1 MDEEPLTDL
10 TGQEAPGKEEFH
22 ICTELSDFPV
32 SDCPAF
38 LREGVGGVCI
48 SGHITIQ
55 VLDNKFRIAPNMV
68 FTLLPWQLAF
78 IKEVSEDFRMTF
90 FRISQ
95 TMFIDTLSGLW
106 RLRPGFFFYMSR
118 HLVSGSDEGY
128 IRRFLSYCDL
138 MEYWNKHSPANCRR
152 ETVMQ
157 FLRLYY
163 WILYAA
169 YINDPMAEVT
179 RYTHKEE
186 LAFRFMH
193 YIIEEHSPDKDVT
206 YYARKLGLSAKSLT
220 NLIRSISGQSARD
233 WIVFYTIFEIKTLLR
248 DSSLDIKAIAARTHF
263 PDHATLRPLLSPLY
277 RHDPYEVPREFLFLI
292 FIFFCFLTGFPYCL
306 TILAIIALIIS
317 V

>member
-10 TGQEAPGKEEFH
+10 TGQEAPEKEEFH

-55 VLDNKFRIAPNMV
+55 VLDNKFRIVPNTV

-248 DSSLDIKAIAARTHF
+248 DSSLDIKAICRAYAFSR
-263 PDHATLRPLLSPLY
+263 PCDAEPLLSPLY

-292 FIFFCFLTGFPYCL
+292 FIFSCFLTGFPYCL
-306 TILAIIALIIS
+306 TILAIIALVIS

>member
-1 MDEEPLTDL
+1 MSMDEEPLTDL

-118 HLVSGSDEGY
+118 HLVSGSDGILEQTFAGKLPQGDGHA
-128 IRRFLSYCDL
+128 ISAALLLDSLCG
-138 MEYWNKHSPANCRR
+138 
-152 ETVMQ
+152 
-157 FLRLYY
+157 LYQ
-163 WILYAA
+163 
-169 YINDPMAEVT
+169 
-179 RYTHKEE
+179 
-186 LAFRFMH
+186 
-193 YIIEEHSPDKDVT
+193 
-206 YYARKLGLSAKSLT
+206 
-220 NLIRSISGQSARD
+220 RSHGGSNP
-233 WIVFYTIFEIKTLLR
+233 VY
-248 DSSLDIKAIAARTHF
+248 
-263 PDHATLRPLLSPLY
+263 P
-277 RHDPYEVPREFLFLI
+277 
-292 FIFFCFLTGFPYCL
+292 
-306 TILAIIALIIS
+306 
-317 V
+317 

>member
-55 VLDNKFRIAPNMV
+55 VLDNKFRIVPNTV

-106 RLRPGFFFYMSR
+106 RC
-118 HLVSGSDEGY
+118 V
-128 IRRFLSYCDL
+128 
-138 MEYWNKHSPANCRR
+138 
-152 ETVMQ
+152 
-157 FLRLYY
+157 
-163 WILYAA
+163 
-169 YINDPMAEVT
+169 
-179 RYTHKEE
+179 
-186 LAFRFMH
+186 
-193 YIIEEHSPDKDVT
+193 
-206 YYARKLGLSAKSLT
+206 
-220 NLIRSISGQSARD
+220 
-233 WIVFYTIFEIKTLLR
+233 R
-248 DSSLDIKAIAARTHF
+248 DSFST
-263 PDHATLRPLLSPLY
+263 
-277 RHDPYEVPREFLFLI
+277 
-292 FIFFCFLTGFPYCL
+292 
-306 TILAIIALIIS
+306 
-317 V
+317 

>member
-10 TGQEAPGKEEFH
+10 TGQEAPEKEEFH

-55 VLDNKFRIAPNMV
+55 VLDNKFRIVPNTV

-138 MEYWNKHSPANCRR
+138 NIGTNIRR
-152 ETVMQ
+152 
-157 FLRLYY
+157 R
-163 WILYAA
+163 
-169 YINDPMAEVT
+169 
-179 RYTHKEE
+179 
-186 LAFRFMH
+186 
-193 YIIEEHSPDKDVT
+193 
-206 YYARKLGLSAKSLT
+206 
-220 NLIRSISGQSARD
+220 
-233 WIVFYTIFEIKTLLR
+233 
-248 DSSLDIKAIAARTHF
+248 IAAGR
-263 PDHATLRPLLSPLY
+263 RSCN
-277 RHDPYEVPREFLFLI
+277 
-292 FIFFCFLTGFPYCL
+292 FCGSITGFFMRPIS
-306 TILAIIALIIS
+306 TIPWRK
-317 V
+317 

>member
-1 MDEEPLTDL
+1 MLSFAMKSSMSMDEEPLTDL
-10 TGQEAPGKEEFH
+10 TGQEAPEKVEFH

-38 LREGVGGVCI
+38 LREGVGGVC
-48 SGHITIQ
+48 
-55 VLDNKFRIAPNMV
+55 
-68 FTLLPWQLAF
+68 
-78 IKEVSEDFRMTF
+78 
-90 FRISQ
+90 ISQ

-193 YIIEEHSPDKDVT
+193 YIIEEHSPDKDVA
-206 YYARKLGLSAKSLT
+206 YYAQKLGLTPKSLT

-263 PDHATLRPLLSPLY
+263 PDHATLSRYFRRYTGMTPTKY
-277 RHDPYEVPREFLFLI
+277 RES
-292 FIFFCFLTGFPYCL
+292 FFF
-306 TILAIIALIIS
+306 
-317 V
+317 

>member
-1 MDEEPLTDL
+1 MLSFAMKSSMSMDEEPLTDL
-10 TGQEAPGKEEFH
+10 TGQEALEKEEFH

-55 VLDNKFRIAPNMV
+55 VLDNKFRIVPNTV

-193 YIIEEHSPDKDVT
+193 YIIEEHSPDKDVA
-206 YYARKLGLSAKSLT
+206 YYAQKLGLTPKSLT

-233 WIVFYTIFEIKTLLR
+233 WIVFYTIFEIKTL
-248 DSSLDIKAIAARTHF
+248 
-263 PDHATLRPLLSPLY
+263 LY

>member
-1 MDEEPLTDL
+1 MSMDEEPLTDL
-10 TGQEAPGKEEFH
+10 TGQEAPEKEEFH

-55 VLDNKFRIAPNMV
+55 VLDNKFRIVPNTV

-220 NLIRSISGQSARD
+220 NLIRSISGQSAAIGSFFTR
-233 WIVFYTIFEIKTLLR
+233 
-248 DSSLDIKAIAARTHF
+248 SSK
-263 PDHATLRPLLSPLY
+263 
-277 RHDPYEVPREFLFLI
+277 
-292 FIFFCFLTGFPYCL
+292 
-306 TILAIIALIIS
+306 
-317 V
+317 